1 MNFTHYRL
9 GHVDRGSIVEV
20 TLKGSAANVRL
31 MDNSNFNSYKAGRQ
45 HRCIGGLAKRSPVR
59 LQVPRSGTW
68 HVAVDMQGL
77 RGTVRSSIRVIP
89 GSALRPLPVINEAP
103 LRTIPTLVRDAEDDL
118 VPAVE
123 APDGRLFDVF
133 ISHTSEDKD
142 DVVRPLVLALQA
154 AGLSVW
160 YDEFELR
167 IGDSLRRKIDKGLA
181 SSRFGVVILSQ
192 AFFGRGWPEYELDGL
207 VTRAVSG
214 DQVLLPIWH
223 NVSKREVMEYSP
235 SLADRLARS
244 TSTHTVEEIAA
255 EIVEVIRDPMAA

>member
-1 MNFTHYRL
+1 MC
-9 GHVDRGSIVEV
+9 
-20 TLKGSAANVRL
+20 
-31 MDNSNFNSYKAGRQ
+31 SYPI
-45 HRCIGGLAKRSPVR
+45 HRKTR
-59 LQVPRSGTW
+59 
-68 HVAVDMQGL
+68 
-77 RGTVRSSIRVIP
+77 
-89 GSALRPLPVINEAP
+89 
-103 LRTIPTLVRDAEDDL
+103 
-118 VPAVE
+118 
-123 APDGRLFDVF
+123 
-133 ISHTSEDKD
+133 D
-142 DVVRPLVLALQA
+142 DVVRPLAIALQA

-181 SSRFGVVILSQ
+181 SSRFGIVILSQ

-223 NVSKREVMEYSP
+223 NVSKREVMDYSP

-255 EIVEVIRDPMAA
+255 ENRRSHPRSDGSLERRPLRVWSRVTGCLAHNHVSRLWLGNVRRRKSSTGRHHTPSIRKRSDPR